1 MGKLV
6 VFHLTEGMT
15 DTSYRKN
22 RPHPG
27 DRKHLFDK
35 RKGIRA
41 FYVFRGGNS
50 MPEIPGFFSKEIN
63 AGKHLTFSNGK
74 GMIII
79 VADRTSAKRIC
90 AFSSAG

>member
-41 FYVFRGGNS
+41 SYVFRGKLHAGN
-50 MPEIPGFFSKEIN
+50 PRLFF
-63 AGKHLTFSNGK
+63 K
-74 GMIII
+74 GNKCRETL
-79 VADRTSAKRIC
+79 D
-90 AFSSAG
+90 FF